1 MIRAFLIILLCLSFA
16 VVVLGAFHLPVK
28 GDEYIFLSKV
38 HRAVN
43 GEELG
48 LLQSAYVHLFRWLPF
63 IGQDEIAQNTIGRVI
78 FIGTWAASLLLLHRL
93 GQRLLDPLAAFT
105 GVVLFAVFSLSL
117 VHAATFRIEGLLLP
131 ILLSAALLLLNP
143 TVGRVAGAGALCGVA
158 MALTIKTVLWAPA
171 FLGVLAIGLWGS
183 QARLRPILAGAT
195 TGAATLAGILL
206 AHRWLISTETG
217 SSPGV
222 SLDGLA
228 AVGSYMFF
236 DGLFPHSDVLL
247 TALLVNA
254 ATWILITIGFGLA
267 LAGLREPQSRR
278 SSLLLLFL
286 ASPILALTFY
296 TNAFPYAY
304 LTLIP
309 TACLLAGKAFS
320 RLTGTAEGLKGVTA
334 LVCLGS
340 AALPMLLFAWE
351 MRIDH
356 SQHQK
361 QILSAVHELFED
373 PVPYIDAGGMVASF
387 PRPIPVITRAV
398 LTPYRRA
405 GVPGVA
411 NYIHESKPPLL
422 IVNSPSLDV
431 WNDIGSGDSATR
443 LLPQDEEA
451 IRATYAHYW
460 DQIHLAGRQWRDLG
474 PGESRSFEIIIPGK
488 HTLLASGPVIMDGQ
502 TFAPGATIPLTSGPH
517 DLLTTSAEADLRILW
532 GEDLKLPPDE

>member
-16 VVVLGAFHLPVK
+16 VIVLGVFHLPVK
-28 GDEYIFLSKV
+28 GDEYIFLSNI

-48 LLQSAYVHLFRWLPF
+48 LLQTAYVHIFRWLPF
-63 IGQDEIAQNTIGRVI
+63 IGQDEIEQNTIGRVI
-78 FIGTWAASLLLLHRL
+78 FVGVWAASLLLLHRL
-93 GQRLLDPLAAFT
+93 GRRLLDPLGALT
-105 GVVLFAVFSLSL
+105 SVVLFAVFSLSL
-117 VHAATFRIEGLLLP
+117 VHAVTFRADVLLLP
-131 ILLSAALLLLNP
+131 VLLSVALLLLNP
-143 TVGRVAGAGALCGVA
+143 TVGRVAGAGALAGVA

-171 FLGVLAIGLWGS
+171 FLGVLANGLWNC

-195 TGAATLAGILL
+195 TGSGTLAGILL

-228 AVGSYMFF
+228 ATGSYMFF

-247 TALLVNA
+247 TALLLNP

-267 LAGLREPQSRR
+267 LADLRAPQSRR
-278 SSLLLLFL
+278 NSLLLLFL
-286 ASPILALTFY
+286 ASPLLALTFY

-340 AALPMLLFAWE
+340 SAVPMILFVWE
-351 MRIDH
+351 MRVDH
-356 SQHQK
+356 SQDQR
-361 QILSAVHELFED
+361 QILSTVHELFKE

-387 PRPIPVITRAV
+387 PRRMPIITRAA

-405 GVPGVA
+405 GVPAVT

-431 WNDIGSGDSATR
+431 WNDLERPDPGVR
-443 LLPQDEEA
+443 LLPRDEDA

-460 DQIHLAGRQWRDLG
+460 DQIYLAGRQWRDLR
-474 PGESRSFEIIIPGK
+474 PGERRSFETVIAGK
-488 HTLLASGPVIMDGQ
+488 HTLLASGPVIVDGQ
-502 TFAPGATIPLTSGPH
+502 TIAPGGTIALTSGPH
-517 DLLTTSAEADLRILW
+517 YLLTTSAEADLRILW
-532 GEDLKLPPDE
+532 GEDLKLPTNE